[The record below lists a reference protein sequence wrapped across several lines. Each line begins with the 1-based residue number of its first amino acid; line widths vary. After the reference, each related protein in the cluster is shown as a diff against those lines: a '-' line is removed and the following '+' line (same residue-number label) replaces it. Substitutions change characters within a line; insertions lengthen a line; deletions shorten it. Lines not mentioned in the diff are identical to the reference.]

1 MRRRARRQSL
11 LMRPLSPKK
20 SQSPGRRFNVDA
32 KLQCFLR
39 IARLPR
45 VSAAY
50 SNSSLASGNAFHR
63 YAASPVAS
71 APAVSPM
78 ARGLVEETVL
88 VELQGQV
95 ELPSREGASAT
106 ASRREE
112 SRSACDEVSA
122 TPGEDPER
130 NRNRPG
136 GLTSHTIQ
144 RPEFAREKK
153 QRPLR
158 SHPRNLS
165 LWIIGFRSQIKPV

>member
-1 MRRRARRQSL
+1 
-11 LMRPLSPKK
+11 MRPLSPKK

-39 IARLPR
+39 IARLPKA
-45 VSAAY
+45 SAVY

-95 ELPSREGASAT
+95 ELPTREGASAT

-112 SRSACDEVSA
+112 SPSACDEVTA
-122 TPGEDPER
+122 TLGEDPER
-130 NRNRPG
+130 NRNRPGREVGPLFESRNG

-153 QRPLR
+153 RATVAIA
-158 SHPRNLS
+158 S
-165 LWIIGFRSQIKPV
+165 